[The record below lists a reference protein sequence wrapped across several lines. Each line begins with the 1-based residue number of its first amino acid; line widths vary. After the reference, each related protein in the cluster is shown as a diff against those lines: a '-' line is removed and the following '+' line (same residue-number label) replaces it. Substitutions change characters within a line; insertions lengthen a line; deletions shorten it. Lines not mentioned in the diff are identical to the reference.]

1 MADDTL
7 GRILLCLLYGP
18 LESGRNGIKYTYKL
32 NIIFF
37 FPSLTLKC
45 LYDAEKQQQILL
57 NSTPMYLSRERA
69 K

>member
-37 FPSLTLKC
+37 FPSLIGAKFFC
-45 LYDAEKQQQILL
+45 LEVHHLDGSHSKWLL
-57 NSTPMYLSRERA
+57 
-69 K
+69 